1 MQPIVGV
8 VSDRCMS
15 RYGRR
20 RPFMIIGSII
30 VAACLLV
37 LGWTREIIEAFV
49 QPGEFAQNCMIT
61 LAVFAIYAVDFSIN
75 AGELDSNRRRA
86 ISNPG
91 SYVVFSKLNSR
102 YASYSEATERGRMDQ
117 QNGLLRPLGW
127 IRDWYT

>member
-1 MQPIVGV
+1 MIV
-8 VSDRCMS
+8 
-15 RYGRR
+15 
-20 RPFMIIGSII
+20 GSII
-30 VAACLLV
+30 VAVCLLV

-75 AGELDSNRRRA
+75 AGELGSSKRRA
-86 ISNPG
+86 ISNRG

-117 QNGLLRPLGW
+117 
-127 IRDWYT
+127 